1 MAGDKTWGW
10 RRGFLSGSDPQTVL
24 GAAAPSTPGARRVAG
39 LAWPYQPLPPRSTQ
53 REEKRP
59 CLPSQKLSL
68 T

>member
-10 RRGFLSGSDPQTVL
+10 RRGVLSGSDPQTAL
-24 GAAAPSTPGARRVAG
+24 GAAAPSAPVPAMWQAWHGHTDLSLLGA
-39 LAWPYQPLPPRSTQ
+39 Q